1 MAGQDVSRLI
11 ERYEAVSGSKEVKKN
26 NSHHEQTAADQKGF
40 IEKVKQLKS
49 VMQKMGNPFI
59 EESDYLFV
67 LDTKDIVDDKS
78 AELIKVHHKQGKKQF
93 ESFMADL

>member
-1 MAGQDVSRLI
+1 MSRLI

-26 NSHHEQTAADQKGF
+26 NRHHVQNEAAQKGF

-78 AELIKVHHKQGKKQF
+78 AEPIKVHHKQGKKQF
-93 ESFMADL
+93 ESVMADL